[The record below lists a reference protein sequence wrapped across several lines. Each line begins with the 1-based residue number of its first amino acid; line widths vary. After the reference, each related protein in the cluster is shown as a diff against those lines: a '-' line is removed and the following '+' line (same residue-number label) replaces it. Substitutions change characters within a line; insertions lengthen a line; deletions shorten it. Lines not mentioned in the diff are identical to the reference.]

1 MGYPNNMVML
11 LGKMVMNHE
20 IDIELRTILS
30 DKSKL
35 NWSKLKR

>member
-1 MGYPNNMVML
+1 MGYPNNMVIL

-35 NWSKLKR
+35 NWSN

>member
-1 MGYPNNMVML
+1 MGYPNNMVIL